1 MIETV
6 LIIIFTVIFFMYPIR
21 KGGIS
26 AAYNDPQNV
35 AVMAVTAIVFYIM
48 YSIYI
53 FIKSKK
59 QK

>member
-1 MIETV
+1 MFEAV
-6 LIIIFTVIFFMYPIR
+6 LIIIFAVIFFMYPIR

-35 AVMAVTAIVFYIM
+35 AVMAITAVGFYII